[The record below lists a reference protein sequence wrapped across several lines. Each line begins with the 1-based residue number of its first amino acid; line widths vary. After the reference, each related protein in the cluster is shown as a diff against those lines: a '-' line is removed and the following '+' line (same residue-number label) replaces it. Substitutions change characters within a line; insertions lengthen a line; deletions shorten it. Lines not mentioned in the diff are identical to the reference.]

1 MNELKIFEHPDFGK
15 IRTVTIDDEPYLV
28 GRDVAE
34 VLGYSNTK
42 DALAAHVD
50 DDDKRIL
57 QRSEITT
64 LENHI
69 PKSALPVN
77 FTSADIPNRGLTII
91 NESGL
96 YSLILGSKL
105 PGAKKFKRWVTSE
118 VLPSI
123 RKHGA
128 YMTDETI
135 EQVLSDPDT
144 IIRLATQL
152 KEERSKN
159 KVLAQRN
166 TELLVDKQIMQP
178 KADYFDELVERNL
191 LTNFRETAKLFDIKE
206 KVFIRFLLDKKYI
219 YRDQKG
225 HLMPYMEKGRDLFEV
240 KESTNNKT
248 GWTGTQTL
256 VTPKGRETFRLLCK
270 GL

>member
-34 VLGYSNTK
+34 VLGYSNPSK
-42 DALAAHVD
+42 AVIAHVD
-50 DDDKRIL
+50 DEDKRF
-57 QRSEITT
+57 EM
-64 LENHI
+64 
-69 PKSALPVN
+69 LPI
-77 FTSADIPNRGLTII
+77 ADSQNGNLIKTAII

-105 PGAKKFKRWVTSE
+105 PGARKFKRWVTSE

-144 IIRLATQL
+144 IIRLATQ
-152 KEERSKN
+152 
-159 KVLAQRN
+159 
-166 TELLVDKQIMQP
+166 
-178 KADYFDELVERNL
+178 
-191 LTNFRETAKLFDIKE
+191 
-206 KVFIRFLLDKKYI
+206 
-219 YRDQKG
+219 
-225 HLMPYMEKGRDLFEV
+225 
-240 KESTNNKT
+240 
-248 GWTGTQTL
+248 W
-256 VTPKGRETFRLLCK
+256 
-270 GL
+270 

>member
-28 GRDVAE
+28 GRDVAD
-34 VLGYSNTK
+34 VLGYQNGSRDINR
-42 DALAAHVD
+42 HVD
-50 DDDKRIL
+50 EDDRRKVMIFDGNQDKETI
-57 QRSEITT
+57 
-64 LENHI
+64 
-69 PKSALPVN
+69 
-77 FTSADIPNRGLTII
+77 II

-105 PGAKKFKRWVTSE
+105 PGARKFKRWVTSE

-159 KVLAQRN
+159 KALAQRN

-270 GL
+270 GLA

>member
-28 GRDVAE
+28 GKDVAE
-34 VLGYSNTK
+34 VLGYSNPSK
-42 DALAAHVD
+42 AVIAHVD
-50 DDDKRIL
+50 DEDKRF
-57 QRSEITT
+57 EM
-64 LENHI
+64 
-69 PKSALPVN
+69 LPI
-77 FTSADIPNRGLTII
+77 ADSQNGNLIKTAII

-105 PGAKKFKRWVTSE
+105 PGARKFKRWVTSE

-159 KVLAQRN
+159 KALARRN

-256 VTPKGRETFRLLCK
+256 VAPKGRETFRLLCK
-270 GL
+270 GLA

>member
-34 VLGYSNTK
+34 VLGYSNPSK
-42 DALAAHVD
+42 AVIAHVD
-50 DDDKRIL
+50 DEDKRF
-57 QRSEITT
+57 EM
-64 LENHI
+64 
-69 PKSALPVN
+69 LPI
-77 FTSADIPNRGLTII
+77 ADSQNGNLIKTAII

-105 PGAKKFKRWVTSE
+105 PVARKFKRWVTSE

-144 IIRLATQL
+144 IIRLATQ
-152 KEERSKN
+152 
-159 KVLAQRN
+159 
-166 TELLVDKQIMQP
+166 
-178 KADYFDELVERNL
+178 
-191 LTNFRETAKLFDIKE
+191 
-206 KVFIRFLLDKKYI
+206 
-219 YRDQKG
+219 
-225 HLMPYMEKGRDLFEV
+225 
-240 KESTNNKT
+240 
-248 GWTGTQTL
+248 W
-256 VTPKGRETFRLLCK
+256 
-270 GL
+270 

>member
-34 VLGYSNTK
+34 VLGYSNPSK
-42 DALAAHVD
+42 AVIAHVD
-50 DDDKRIL
+50 DEDKRF
-57 QRSEITT
+57 EM
-64 LENHI
+64 
-69 PKSALPVN
+69 LPI
-77 FTSADIPNRGLTII
+77 ADSQNGNLIKTAII

-105 PGAKKFKRWVTSE
+105 PSAKKFKRWVTSE

-123 RKHGA
+123 RKHGT

-159 KVLAQRN
+159 KALAQRN

-270 GL
+270 GLA

>member
-28 GRDVAE
+28 GRDVAD
-34 VLGYSNTK
+34 VLGYQNGSRDINR
-42 DALAAHVD
+42 HVD
-50 DDDKRIL
+50 EDDRRKVMIFDGNQDKETI
-57 QRSEITT
+57 
-64 LENHI
+64 
-69 PKSALPVN
+69 
-77 FTSADIPNRGLTII
+77 II

-144 IIRLATQL
+144 IIRLATQ
-152 KEERSKN
+152 
-159 KVLAQRN
+159 
-166 TELLVDKQIMQP
+166 
-178 KADYFDELVERNL
+178 
-191 LTNFRETAKLFDIKE
+191 
-206 KVFIRFLLDKKYI
+206 
-219 YRDQKG
+219 
-225 HLMPYMEKGRDLFEV
+225 
-240 KESTNNKT
+240 
-248 GWTGTQTL
+248 W
-256 VTPKGRETFRLLCK
+256 
-270 GL
+270 

>member
-34 VLGYSNTK
+34 VLGYSNPSK
-42 DALAAHVD
+42 AVIAHVD
-50 DDDKRIL
+50 DEDKRF
-57 QRSEITT
+57 EM
-64 LENHI
+64 
-69 PKSALPVN
+69 LPI
-77 FTSADIPNRGLTII
+77 ADSQNGNLIKTAII

-105 PGAKKFKRWVTSE
+105 PSAKKFKRWVTSE

-123 RKHGA
+123 RKHGT

-159 KVLAQRN
+159 KALAQRN

-191 LTNFRETAKLFDIKE
+191 LTNFRKTAKLFDIKE

-270 GL
+270 GLA

>member
-1 MNELKIFEHPDFGK
+1 MNELKIFEHPDFEK
-15 IRTVTIDDEPYLV
+15 IRTVAIDDEPYLV

-96 YSLILGSKL
+96 
-105 PGAKKFKRWVTSE
+105 
-118 VLPSI
+118 
-123 RKHGA
+123 
-128 YMTDETI
+128 
-135 EQVLSDPDT
+135 
-144 IIRLATQL
+144 
-152 KEERSKN
+152 
-159 KVLAQRN
+159 
-166 TELLVDKQIMQP
+166 
-178 KADYFDELVERNL
+178 
-191 LTNFRETAKLFDIKE
+191 
-206 KVFIRFLLDKKYI
+206 
-219 YRDQKG
+219 
-225 HLMPYMEKGRDLFEV
+225 
-240 KESTNNKT
+240 
-248 GWTGTQTL
+248 
-256 VTPKGRETFRLLCK
+256 
-270 GL
+270 

>member
-1 MNELKIFEHPDFGK
+1 MNELKIFEHPDFGT
-15 IRTVTIDDEPYLV
+15 IRITTVDDEPYFV
-28 GRDVAE
+28 GKDIAG
-34 VLGYSNTK
+34 VLGYADLNK
-42 DALAAHVD
+42 AIAMHVD
-50 DDDKRIL
+50 EEDKL
-57 QRSEITT
+57 NDKTSSSLGQRGGW
-64 LENHI
+64 L
-69 PKSALPVN
+69 
-77 FTSADIPNRGLTII
+77 I

-105 PGAKKFKRWVTSE
+105 PSARKFKRWVTSE

-270 GL
+270 GLA

>member
-1 MNELKIFEHPDFGK
+1 MNDLKIFEHQIFEHPDFGA
-15 IRTVTIDDEPYLV
+15 IRTMTIDDEPYFV
-28 GRDVAE
+28 GKDVAQI
-34 VLGYSNTK
+34 LGYSNTA
-42 DALAAHVD
+42 DAIQKHVD
-50 DDDKRIL
+50 DEDKL
-57 QRSEITT
+57 
-64 LENHI
+64 
-69 PKSALPVN
+69 
-77 FTSADIPNRGLTII
+77 TSQIAIAGQNRNAVLI

-96 YSLILGSKL
+96 YSLVLSSKM
-105 PGAKKFKRWVTSE
+105 PNAKKFKRWITSD
-118 VLPSI
+118 VLPAI

-159 KVLAQRN
+159 KALSQKN
-166 TELLVDKQIMQP
+166 TELLVEKQIMQP
-178 KADYFDELVERNL
+178 KADYFDELVDRNL
-191 LTNFRETAKLFDIKE
+191 LTNFRETAKQFGIKE
-206 KVFIRFLLDKKYI
+206 KVFIRFLLDKKYV

-225 HLMPYMEKGRDLFEV
+225 HLMPYAEKAGDLFEV
-240 KESTNNKT
+240 KESINNKT
-248 GWTGTQTL
+248 GWIGTQTL

>member
-28 GRDVAE
+28 GRDVAD
-34 VLGYSNTK
+34 VLGYQNGSRDINR
-42 DALAAHVD
+42 HVD
-50 DDDKRIL
+50 EDDRRKVMIFDGNQDKETI
-57 QRSEITT
+57 
-64 LENHI
+64 
-69 PKSALPVN
+69 
-77 FTSADIPNRGLTII
+77 II

-105 PGAKKFKRWVTSE
+105 PGARKFKRWVTSE

-159 KVLAQRN
+159 KALAQRN

-240 KESTNNKT
+240 KESANNKT

-270 GL
+270 GLA

>member
-34 VLGYSNTK
+34 VLGYSNPSK
-42 DALAAHVD
+42 AVIAHVD
-50 DDDKRIL
+50 DEDKRF
-57 QRSEITT
+57 EM
-64 LENHI
+64 
-69 PKSALPVN
+69 LPI
-77 FTSADIPNRGLTII
+77 ADSQNGNLIKTAII

-105 PGAKKFKRWVTSE
+105 PGARKFKRWVTSE

-270 GL
+270 GLA